1 MVDPVFEIAAEQA
14 VELFEENRYKSLKD
28 VLSVIKRTYHLS
40 KVEFAKVKKLVERL
54 LTWEMLEPER
64 SVDVC

>member
-1 MVDPVFEIAAEQA
+1 VFECAAEQA
-14 VELFEENRYKSLKD
+14 VELFEESRYKTLKD
-28 VLSVIKRTYHLS
+28 ALNFIKSTYHLS
-40 KVEFAKVKKLVERL
+40 KQELIKVKRIAESL

>member
-1 MVDPVFEIAAEQA
+1 VFEVAAEQA

-28 VLSVIKRTYHLS
+28 VLSIIKRTYHLS
-40 KVEFAKVKKLVERL
+40 RAEFAHVKRLVERL
-54 LTWEMLEPER
+54 LTWEMLDPQR

>member
-1 MVDPVFEIAAEQA
+1 MFEVAAEQA
-14 VELFEENRYKSLKD
+14 VELFEENRYNSLND
-28 VLSVIKRTYHLS
+28 VLSIIKRTYHLS
-40 KVEFAKVKKLVERL
+40 KAEFAKVKKLVERL